1 MIAIKYIGK
10 RAMHR
15 DGAYGTGIEWVRE
28 QTQWVPADKARLML
42 RHQDV
47 YVAGDMVTPP
57 EPVAEPAKPS
67 TEDSEET
74 LQDARDAIAAM
85 NKDALE
91 MYAKTHFQ
99 QDLDKRQSV
108 EKLRARVVGLI
119 DQYGIA

>member
-1 MIAIKYIGK
+1 MVAIKYIGK
-10 RAMHR
+10 RTTHR
-15 DGAYGTGIEWVRE
+15 DGAYGTGIEWVQG

-42 RHQDV
+42 RHPDV
-47 YVAGDMVTPP
+47 YAAGEMEASTATAAAVAQ
-57 EPVAEPAKPS
+57 PS

-108 EKLRARVVGLI
+108 ERLRARVVGLI

>member
-10 RAMHR
+10 RATYR
-15 DGAYGTGIEWVRE
+15 DGAYGTGIEWAHG

-42 RHQDV
+42 RHPDV
-47 YVAGDMVTPP
+47 YVAGEIEAPA
-57 EPVAEPAKPS
+57 EPVVEPVKPS
-67 TEDSEET
+67 ADDSEET
-74 LQDARDAIAAM
+74 LQDARDAVAAM